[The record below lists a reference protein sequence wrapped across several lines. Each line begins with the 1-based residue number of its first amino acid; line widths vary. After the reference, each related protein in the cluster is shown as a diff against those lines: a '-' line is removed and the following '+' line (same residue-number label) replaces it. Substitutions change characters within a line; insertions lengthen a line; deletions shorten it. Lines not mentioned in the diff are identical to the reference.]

1 MCRAK
6 TYNLTILQGL
16 SAFLLTLNAMKLQPD
31 RILGQT
37 VTGHG
42 SGWLA
47 IDGEKF
53 HQSLLIA
60 WSGLRMT
67 FEGSFD
73 DLLSSPEL
81 TSLIHMK
88 PEILLLGGGT
98 QKIHIPP
105 AKLARLTA
113 ENIGVESMDTAAAC
127 RTYNI
132 LASENRKVAA
142 ILLLYQGNQEKT

>member
-1 MCRAK
+1 
-6 TYNLTILQGL
+6 
-16 SAFLLTLNAMKLQPD
+16 MKLQPD

-47 IDGEKF
+47 IDGERF
-53 HQSLLIA
+53 NQSLLIA
-60 WSGLRMT
+60 WSGLRT
-67 FEGSFD
+67 PCQDSFE
-73 DLLSSPEL
+73 DLLGSTELSSLLEL
-81 TSLIHMK
+81 Q

-113 ENIGVESMDTAAAC
+113 LNIGIESMDSAAAC

-142 ILLLYQGNQEKT
+142 ILLLYRHHEERT